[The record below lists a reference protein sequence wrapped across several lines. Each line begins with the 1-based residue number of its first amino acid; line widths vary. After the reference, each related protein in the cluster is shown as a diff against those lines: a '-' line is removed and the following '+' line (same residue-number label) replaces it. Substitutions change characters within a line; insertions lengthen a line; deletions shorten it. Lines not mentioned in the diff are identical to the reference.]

1 VLVMERK
8 HGLSPFCAALLMCV
22 ALELPALAA
31 DRVRPSALAGTWY
44 PADPQELGEYVDKL
58 LDAVKP
64 EKPAMQ
70 VRALI
75 VPHAG
80 YPFSGAT
87 AAQVFARVRG
97 RDYKRVILLAPSHHS
112 GFRGLS
118 IADVDAYQTPL
129 GDVSLDGP
137 AVAEL
142 RKSDLVNSDPTAHVP
157 EHSIEIEL
165 PFLQRTLKPG
175 WRLLPVLV
183 GQMER
188 EDYKKAADLLRP
200 LADEETLVVVSSD
213 FTHFGPRFGYMPFPV
228 NAETPRKIR
237 ALDDGAIEYIVA
249 RDASGLLDYQERTGI
264 TICGYRPLAL
274 LLTLLPPDV
283 GIQPIAYA
291 TSGELTGD
299 WGSSVSYV
307 GMLATGTTPISGDLP
322 DKKEAGAEID
332 KADLLALHRL
342 AALGVQTAVLG
353 PSGARGADI
362 RKTVEGLPERLK
374 EPSGAFVTLKE
385 DGQLRGCIGY
395 ILPRKPLY
403 EAVLENGFNAARNDR
418 RFTPVR
424 TEELGNL
431 EVEVSVLSEPRP
443 IDSYDQFQ
451 VGEQGVIL
459 SKDGHQAVF
468 LPEVAPE
475 QGWTRE
481 DTLSHL
487 AQKAGLA
494 PDAWRD
500 GASFEVFTSD
510 KYAAPYPTPAKD
522 LGPLAGMQRAPT
534 HKLGSTNRK

>member
-1 VLVMERK
+1 
-8 HGLSPFCAALLMCV
+8 
-22 ALELPALAA
+22 
-31 DRVRPSALAGTWY
+31 LAGTWY

-64 EKPAMQ
+64 EQPEMSI
-70 VRALI
+70 RALI

-80 YPFSGAT
+80 YPFSGST
-87 AAQVFARVRG
+87 AAKVFARVQG
-97 RDYKRVILLAPSHHS
+97 REYKRVILLAPSHHS

-118 IADVDAYQTPL
+118 IADVEAYQTPL
-129 GDVSLDGP
+129 GDVSLDTP

-142 RKSDLVNSDPTAHVP
+142 RKSGLVVSDPTAHIR

-175 WRLLPVLV
+175 WQLVPILV

-188 EDYKKAADLLRP
+188 EDYRKAADLLRP
-200 LADEETLVVVSSD
+200 LADADTLILVSSD
-213 FTHFGPRFGYMPFPV
+213 FTHFGPRFGYIPFPV
-228 NAETPRKIR
+228 NAETPQKIQS
-237 ALDDGAIEYIVA
+237 LDDGAIEQIIK
-249 RDASGLLDYQERTGI
+249 RDATGFLDYQERTGI

-274 LLTLLPPDV
+274 LLTLLPPDAR
-283 GIQPIAYA
+283 IRQIAYA

-299 WGSSVSYV
+299 WGNSVSYV
-307 GMLATGTTPISGDLP
+307 GMLVTSPTPISGDRL
-322 DKKEAGAEID
+322 DEKEAGAEID

-342 AALGVQTAVLG
+342 AVLGVQMAVLG
-353 PSGARGADI
+353 PSDARSADI
-362 RKTVEGLPERLK
+362 RKIVEGLPERLE

-403 EAVLENGFNAARNDR
+403 EAVLENGFNAARKDP
-418 RFTPVR
+418 RFMPVR
-424 TEELGNL
+424 TDELGNL
-431 EVEVSVLSEPRP
+431 EVEVSVLSKPRP
-443 IDSYDQFQ
+443 IDSYDQFR

-468 LPEVAPE
+468 LPEVASE

-487 AQKAGLA
+487 AQKAGLP

-510 KYAAPYPTPAKD
+510 KYAAPYPASAKG
-522 LGPLAGMQRAPT
+522 LGPLVGTQGAPAHRGSSAGRE
-534 HKLGSTNRK
+534 